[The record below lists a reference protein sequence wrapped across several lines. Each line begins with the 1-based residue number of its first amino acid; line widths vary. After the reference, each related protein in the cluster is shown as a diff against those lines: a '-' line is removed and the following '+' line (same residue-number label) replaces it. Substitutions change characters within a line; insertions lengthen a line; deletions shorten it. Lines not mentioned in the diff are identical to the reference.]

1 MNILISLHLL
11 LMMLLLGETSEAR
24 DPAGL
29 DQLTRCIKIAE
40 PLVKDSDN
48 IFPLTIRD
56 IERVCKLWDE
66 LTYCVKDY
74 TLTYLTHTQQ
84 LEFNLAIESSIKSA
98 NQLCADDPEYRTS
111 YVINAPCL
119 KRVSINTSLCGGQY
133 NYLAD
138 LVQGFQATDAQM
150 CCAHHKFRECVLD
163 QTPRVCDEPGGH
175 PGSASIFMKSMLDR
189 ALGFLLQKCKNFVP
203 NARDCPRG
211 NFGKAPH
218 PTNPQQLQQTKI
230 NFKKGFPCGCPEFS
244 NFASEVSGFGFRNV
258 IHDAGAQATASQV
271 AAILQQTAEYIYQL
285 EQEKTR
291 LLSQNC
297 QLKRHLNQQQHHA
310 DVEALV
316 FTFFGSNIFGHY
328 P

>member
-150 CCAHHKFRECVLD
+150 CW
-163 QTPRVCDEPGGH
+163 
-175 PGSASIFMKSMLDR
+175 
-189 ALGFLLQKCKNFVP
+189 P

-211 NFGKAPH
+211 NFGMPTS
-218 PTNPQQLQQTKI
+218 PTNPDNSYNNQNHNANNHNNNDYNYNHHT
-230 NFKKGFPCGCPEFS
+230 NDNNGGRPPFAVRPDDTFS
-244 NFASEVSGFGFRNV
+244 TATTTTTWTTSPPPAPTTPTTRFTWTTPTLPTPRPTANPSLSLAGNSLFAAETQKYRGSGTSIVPPLATLMLGIAAVFR
-258 IHDAGAQATASQV
+258 
-271 AAILQQTAEYIYQL
+271 L
-285 EQEKTR
+285 
-291 LLSQNC
+291 
-297 QLKRHLNQQQHHA
+297 
-310 DVEALV
+310 
-316 FTFFGSNIFGHY
+316 
-328 P
+328 